1 MKSLNIAIIGECMVE
16 LQQKG
21 ELLKQAFGGDTLN
34 TAQYLSRLTHK
45 HGIKTSYVTALGQ
58 DPFSAHMLESWESE
72 NIDTSLIA
80 RLSDKQPGLYYIE
93 TDDTGE
99 RSFHYWRNDAAAKF
113 MFDQA
118 ESASLV
124 DTLSGYDA
132 VYLSG
137 ITLAILTENGRN
149 ELFKFLENFEGK
161 VFFDNNYR
169 PKLWASQEEA
179 QKWYLKMLS
188 FTDTALLTF
197 DDEQDLYGDENVEQC
212 IERTTNAGVKEL
224 VIKRGGKECLVVEGE
239 SANYVSAN
247 QIDNIVDTTAAGDS
261 FSAGF
266 LAKRLCGGTA
276 VESAASGHAV
286 AGTVIQYA
294 GAIIPAEA
302 MPELS
307 L

>member
-1 MKSLNIAIIGECMVE
+1 
-16 LQQKG
+16 
-21 ELLKQAFGGDTLN
+21 
-34 TAQYLSRLTHK
+34 
-45 HGIKTSYVTALGQ
+45 
-58 DPFSAHMLESWESE
+58 
-72 NIDTSLIA
+72 
-80 RLSDKQPGLYYIE
+80 
-93 TDDTGE
+93 
-99 RSFHYWRNDAAAKF
+99 
-113 MFDQA
+113 
-118 ESASLV
+118 
-124 DTLSGYDA
+124 
-132 VYLSG
+132 
-137 ITLAILTENGRN
+137 
-149 ELFKFLENFEGK
+149 
-161 VFFDNNYR
+161 
-169 PKLWASQEEA
+169 
-179 QKWYLKMLS
+179 MLS